1 MPDMNTPARPLHRLV
16 RAAPLLA
23 LCGLA
28 ACGGGGSSSGDTPL
42 NDTTAPTLNGLVVTQ
57 TAAGVATLVPS
68 ATDAVGVTG
77 WCFKTSATKPA
88 ATDACFQAAAQQTV
102 TLSPTST
109 ATYIWARDAAG
120 NVSEA
125 LTGPACS
132 AAGWAAAAASTLPAV
147 CMLTSLGEM
156 VFTLE
161 SVKAPVT
168 AANFL
173 KYVRD
178 GFYGGTVFHRVV
190 SNFVVQ
196 GGGFTFASNTYT
208 TKNAPYA
215 AIKLEPPATTGL
227 SNLTGTL
234 AMARTSVL
242 DSATSQF
249 YVNVVDNPT
258 LDTTGGG
265 YAVFGTMV
273 SGATTLAA
281 IKAVPVV
288 ANGSELSLP
297 TTPPVVL
304 WAVQIR

>member
-1 MPDMNTPARPLHRLV
+1 MKTQLLHRGACIVL
-16 RAAPLLA
+16 PCL
-23 LCGLA
+23 LA
-28 ACGGGGSSSGDTPL
+28 ACGGGGGGSGDTPL
-42 NDTTAPTLNGLVVTQ
+42 NDTTPPTMTGLTVTQ

-68 ATDAVGVTG
+68 ATDAVGVTA
-77 WCFKTSATKPA
+77 WCFKTSSTKPA
-88 ATDACFQAAAQQTV
+88 ATDACFQATAQQTV
-102 TLSPTST
+102 TLTPTST

-132 AAGWAAAAASTLPAV
+132 AAGWAAVAASSLPAV

-168 AANFL
+168 VANFL

-178 GFYGGTVFHRVV
+178 GFYGGTAFHRVV

-196 GGGFTFASNTYT
+196 GGGYTFASNNYT
-208 TKNAPYA
+208 LKNPPYA

-227 SNLTGTL
+227 SNLTGSL
-234 AMARTSVL
+234 AMARTAAL

-249 YVNVVDNPT
+249 YVNVVDNVT
-258 LDTTGGG
+258 LDTSGGG
-265 YAVFGTMV
+265 YAVFGSLA
-273 SGATTLAA
+273 SGAATLAA
-281 IKAVPVV
+281 IKAVAVV
-288 ANGSELSLP
+288 SNGSEVSLP
-297 TTPPVVL
+297 TNPPVVQ